1 MRAQSQFMLRSHGR
15 TSSDEFGCLR
25 CVLYVRGGA
34 VAASSQYL
42 VLLGSPFEYLLEDV
56 GLLCRIIVRPGNP
69 SFIVRP
75 ASSLYWKH
83 VECWVA
89 SSNAACKCY
98 ANCATLEMKIAC
110 L

>member
-56 GLLCRIIVRPGNP
+56 GPVVSNHSEARQSVLHRP
-69 SFIVRP
+69 SRFIPVLEARGVLGCFVER
-75 ASSLYWKH
+75 SLQMF
-83 VECWVA
+83 C
-89 SSNAACKCY
+89 
-98 ANCATLEMKIAC
+98 
-110 L
+110 